1 MSETETATSENLDI
15 VEGTETSTDEPQG
28 KPAETDWKAEA
39 RKWEARAKASKADS
53 EDAQKWREYE
63 QAQKPAQ
70 ERLAEE
76 LAQAKAQAEMAN
88 ASLLRYEI
96 ATERGISGEA
106 TKLLKGTSRE
116 ELEAEADLLVSLLAS
131 QTKTTSPKP
140 DHNQGKPATGGSST
154 ADQFA
159 AALTDIL

>member
-1 MSETETATSENLDI
+1 MSETETAT
-15 VEGTETSTDEPQG
+15 TETPDVVEDSTSKAEPQG
-28 KPAETDWKAEA
+28 ETKETDWKAEA

-63 QAQKPAQ
+63 QAQKPIQ

-76 LAQAKAQAEMAN
+76 LAQAKAQAESAT

-96 ATERGISGEA
+96 ANERGISGDA